1 MLALAR
7 KLLNKVECEL
17 LGELWLHQE
26 RLSKESHRL
35 AHHQL
40 LLSITTIVYLLCEVL
55 LARMTAVTSCT
66 RLHNT
71 VRHLEDLAEQDLC
84 KLILLLIVEVAMVM
98 RLQKQSVQ
106 VDVQENWEDSLVVH
120 NVRSSL
126 QLDILVEREEEDD
139 ESFAE
144 HVGIPLVLS
153 IIGGKIVRQS
163 RMQLRLDIFNQG
175 DQDLILV

>member
-1 MLALAR
+1 
-7 KLLNKVECEL
+7 
-17 LGELWLHQE
+17 
-26 RLSKESHRL
+26 
-35 AHHQL
+35 
-40 LLSITTIVYLLCEVL
+40 
-55 LARMTAVTSCT
+55 
-66 RLHNT
+66 
-71 VRHLEDLAEQDLC
+71 
-84 KLILLLIVEVAMVM
+84 MVM

-175 DQDLILV
+175 DKDLVVV